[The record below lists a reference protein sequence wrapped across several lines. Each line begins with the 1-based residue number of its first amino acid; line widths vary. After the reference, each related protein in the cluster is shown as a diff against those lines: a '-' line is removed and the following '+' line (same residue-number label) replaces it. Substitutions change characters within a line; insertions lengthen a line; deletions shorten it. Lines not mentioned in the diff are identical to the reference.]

1 MKRVLVAVIAAATL
15 IIGLPACNSGSPSP
29 ESSPPSSSHLSSP
42 APSGTGARNRQPATI
57 TCSPDGSVN
66 ACPNAYETS
75 APGGTVISIL
85 NAAEPETGSDIGSE
99 TFTLTVQPARNF
111 KVLGVKTGGTANG
124 GSVNDLNPN
133 DLSGESDFI
142 TVDPATNT
150 MTIRDVLDIVGIN
163 TQGGIVYKTRTSA
176 G

>member
-1 MKRVLVAVIAAATL
+1 MQ
-15 IIGLPACNSGSPSP
+15 S
-29 ESSPPSSSHLSSP
+29 
-42 APSGTGARNRQPATI
+42 ATI
-57 TCSPDGSVN
+57 RCSPDGSVN

-85 NAAEPETGSDIGSE
+85 NSAEPETGSDIGSE

-111 KVLGVKTGGTANG
+111 KVLGVKAGSAASG

-133 DLSGESDFI
+133 DLSDESDFI
-142 TVDPATNT
+142 TVDPATT
-150 MTIRDVLDIVGIN
+150 IVGIN
-163 TQGGIVYKTRTSA
+163 TPSGIVYKTGASA